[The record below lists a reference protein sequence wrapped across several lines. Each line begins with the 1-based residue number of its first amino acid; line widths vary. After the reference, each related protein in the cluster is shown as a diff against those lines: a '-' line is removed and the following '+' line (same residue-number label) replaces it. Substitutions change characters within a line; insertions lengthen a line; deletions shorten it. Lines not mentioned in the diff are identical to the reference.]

1 MRRRKDA
8 RVRSSAGHVGS
19 HGVRKSRLA
28 SRNAAHSAQSDICG
42 ARITMPL
49 PVIAGIGSDKL
60 TVRKKAMVNEP
71 SEGRQT
77 NNRKSRPLLL
87 SSAARRPTLRGP
99 AGETVRDRSG
109 SFKPGARTE
118 RGDGGPPPR
127 NEGTAGSAGAL
138 DRHGF
143 NFLNQ
148 LVERNWATPIEQLTR
163 ELLGARG

>member
-1 MRRRKDA
+1 
-8 RVRSSAGHVGS
+8 
-19 HGVRKSRLA
+19 
-28 SRNAAHSAQSDICG
+28 
-42 ARITMPL
+42 MPL

-60 TVRKKAMVNEP
+60 TVRKKAMVI
-71 SEGRQT
+71 SHQKAGKQT
-77 NNRKSRPLLL
+77 TER
-87 SSAARRPTLRGP
+87 A
-99 AGETVRDRSG
+99 DRSCR
-109 SFKPGARTE
+109 PPPPVIRLHA
-118 RGDGGPPPR
+118 PPR